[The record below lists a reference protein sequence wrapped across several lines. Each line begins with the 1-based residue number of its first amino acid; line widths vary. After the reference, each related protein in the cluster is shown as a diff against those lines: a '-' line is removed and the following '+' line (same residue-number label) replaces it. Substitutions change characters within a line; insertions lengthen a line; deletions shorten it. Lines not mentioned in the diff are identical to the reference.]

1 MVAEDSRAPPGEAHR
16 GLRQRR
22 APARSEAVQPALLGA
37 AAASARFLDAQSDAV
52 YKYPVTAAL
61 ARLTEATAWIR
72 EADEAAARGAALDYQ
87 RMFALTTIAI
97 LWTQILVAIQDK
109 DGGFYE
115 SKRKMARFYMEQIL
129 PETAALHEIVM
140 RGAESLT
147 SFDVSD
153 F

>member
-1 MVAEDSRAPPGEAHR
+1 
-16 GLRQRR
+16 
-22 APARSEAVQPALLGA
+22 
-37 AAASARFLDAQSDAV
+37 
-52 YKYPVTAAL
+52 
-61 ARLTEATAWIR
+61 
-72 EADEAAARGAALDYQ
+72 
-87 RMFALTTIAI
+87 MFALTTIAI

-115 SKRKMARFYMEQIL
+115 SKRKTARFYMEQIL